1 MPTAAAIGPTGPRVH
16 HQRGGGARLTRT
28 LVIVVGAVLAAALL
42 VMIIALHSD
51 SPESDATTRRNDGAA
66 VTSNEARAAIAELEA
81 KARSSKP
88 PEFKPVSLP
97 LPPPTLTT
105 QASAV
110 AQPMRTP
117 SRLAELQEEEY
128 VKALSAPPMV
138 EAFHHDGTLE
148 LPGVAG
154 QTGVSRANQYRG
166 SQYAQSGDGGAV
178 TNLKPPP
185 SPYLVTAGSVIP
197 AVLVSGINSE
207 LPGPILAQ
215 VRENVFDTAT
225 GRWVLIP
232 QGSKLI
238 GAYKTDAAYGQ
249 ERVQIGWKRLIFP
262 NASSMDIP
270 EMPGADDAGYAGFS
284 DQVNNHYLKTY
295 GTAALLS
302 VISAGQMVGQM
313 GAFGGGTGFSGPY
326 GYGYATPNQMS
337 LLSEMGGAAA
347 SQQLGQVAQGSLQRG
362 TNIPPTL
369 EIRPGYQFNVMVTND
384 LVLPGPYRN

>member
-1 MPTAAAIGPTGPRVH
+1 MATATAIGPTGPRI
-16 HQRGGGARLTRT
+16 HQPRGGGARLTRT
-28 LVIVVGAVLAAALL
+28 LVIVVGTAIAAALL
-42 VMIIALHSD
+42 VAVIALHSD
-51 SPESDATTRRNDGAA
+51 SPESNPAARNDDATA
-66 VTSNEARAAIAELEA
+66 VTSNEERAAIAELEA
-81 KARSSKP
+81 KARSSKSP
-88 PEFKPVSLP
+88 AIKPVP
-97 LPPPTLTT
+97 LPPPAPMVTT
-105 QASAV
+105 QAPA
-110 AQPMRTP
+110 APLPAHPP
-117 SRLAELQEEEY
+117 SRLAELEEEEY

-138 EAFHHDGTLE
+138 EAFHRGSALE
-148 LPGVAG
+148 VPNVTG
-154 QTGVSRANQYRG
+154 QTGPNAPNDFMNVQI
-166 SQYAQSGDGGAV
+166 AQSGSTSAIAK
-178 TNLKPPP
+178 LKQPE
-185 SPYLVTAGSVIP
+185 SPYLITAGSVIP
-197 AVLVSGINSE
+197 AVLISGINSE

-238 GAYKTDAAYGQ
+238 GSYKTDALYGQ

-284 DQVNNHYLKTY
+284 DEVNNHYLKTF

-326 GYGYATPNQMS
+326 GYGYATPNHMA

-347 SQQLGQVAQGSLQRG
+347 SQQLGQVAQSSLQRG
-362 TNIPPTL
+362 MNIPPTL
-369 EIRPGYQFNVMVTND
+369 EIRPGYQFNVMVTNN
-384 LVLPGPYRN
+384 LVLPGSYRN

>member
-1 MPTAAAIGPTGPRVH
+1 VAIV
-16 HQRGGGARLTRT
+16 
-28 LVIVVGAVLAAALL
+28 
-42 VMIIALHSD
+42 ALHSD
-51 SPESDATTRRNDGAA
+51 SPESNPAVRNDDAAA

-81 KARSSKP
+81 KAKRP
-88 PEFKPVSLP
+88 RPAEFKPAPLSPVPPTMATQAPAAP
-97 LPPPTLTT
+97 LPPRP
-105 QASAV
+105 
-110 AQPMRTP
+110 P
-117 SRLAELQEEEY
+117 SRLAELEEEEY

-138 EAFHHDGTLE
+138 EAFHHGGTLE
-148 LPGVAG
+148 VPNVAG
-154 QTGVSRANQYRG
+154 QTGTNGPDNFTS
-166 SQYAQSGDGGAV
+166 AQTGATGV
-178 TNLKPPP
+178 VASLKPPS
-185 SPYLVTAGSVIP
+185 SPYLITAGSVIP
-197 AVLVSGINSE
+197 AVLISGINSE

-249 ERVQIGWKRLIFP
+249 ERVQIGWKRMIFP
-262 NASSMDIP
+262 NASSMGIP

-362 TNIPPTL
+362 MNIPPTL

>member
-1 MPTAAAIGPTGPRVH
+1 MATAVAIGPTGPRVQ

-28 LVIVVGAVLAAALL
+28 LVIIVGVALAAAL
-42 VMIIALHSD
+42 VVAIVALHSD
-51 SPESDATTRRNDGAA
+51 SPETSSTVRNDDAAA
-66 VTSNEARAAIAELEA
+66 VTSNAARAAIAELEA
-81 KARSSKP
+81 KARRP
-88 PEFKPVSLP
+88 RAAEFKPAP
-97 LPPPTLTT
+97 LPPVLPTVAT
-105 QASAV
+105 QAPA
-110 AQPMRTP
+110 APLAARPP

-138 EAFHHDGTLE
+138 EAFHHGSALE
-148 LPGVAG
+148 VPSVAG
-154 QTGVSRANQYRG
+154 QTGSNGLNDFTSAQI
-166 SQYAQSGDGGAV
+166 AQSGSAGVVAS
-178 TNLKPPP
+178 LKPPP
-185 SPYLVTAGSVIP
+185 SPYLITAGSVIP
-197 AVLVSGINSE
+197 AVLISGINSE

-232 QGSKLI
+232 QGSRLI

-249 ERVQIGWKRLIFP
+249 QRVQIGWKRMIFP
-262 NASSMDIP
+262 NASSMEIP

-313 GAFGGGTGFSGPY
+313 GAFGGGMGFSGPY

>member
-1 MPTAAAIGPTGPRVH
+1 MATAAAIGPSGPRVH
-16 HQRGGGARLTRT
+16 QQRGGGARLTRT
-28 LVIVVGAVLAAALL
+28 LVILVGVAIAAALL
-42 VMIIALHSD
+42 VAIVALHSD
-51 SPESDATTRRNDGAA
+51 SPDSSQAVRGDDTAA
-66 VTSNEARAAIAELEA
+66 VTSNEERAAVAELEA
-81 KARSSKP
+81 KARSPKP
-88 PEFKPVSLP
+88 PEIRAVP
-97 LPPPTLTT
+97 LPPPAPTLAT
-105 QASAV
+105 QAPA
-110 AQPMRTP
+110 APLQARPP
-117 SRLAELQEEEY
+117 SRLAQLQEEEY

-138 EAFHHDGTLE
+138 GAFHHGAALE
-148 LPGVAG
+148 VPSLAG
-154 QTGVSRANQYRG
+154 QTGSNGLNDFTNAQI
-166 SQYAQSGDGGAV
+166 AQSGSTSAIGS
-178 TNLKPPP
+178 LKAPE
-185 SPYLVTAGSVIP
+185 SPYLITAGSVMP
-197 AVLVSGINSE
+197 AVLISGINSE

-238 GAYKTDAAYGQ
+238 GAYKTDAVYGQ
-249 ERVQIGWKRLIFP
+249 ERVQIAWNRLIFP

-284 DQVNNHYLKTY
+284 DQVNNHYLKTF

-313 GAFGGGTGFSGPY
+313 GAFGGGMGFSGPY
-326 GYGYATPNQMS
+326 GYGYTTPNQMS

-362 TNIPPTL
+362 MNIPPTL

>member
-1 MPTAAAIGPTGPRVH
+1 
-16 HQRGGGARLTRT
+16 
-28 LVIVVGAVLAAALL
+28 
-42 VMIIALHSD
+42 
-51 SPESDATTRRNDGAA
+51 
-66 VTSNEARAAIAELEA
+66 
-81 KARSSKP
+81 
-88 PEFKPVSLP
+88 
-97 LPPPTLTT
+97 
-105 QASAV
+105 
-110 AQPMRTP
+110 
-117 SRLAELQEEEY
+117 
-128 VKALSAPPMV
+128 MV
-138 EAFHHDGTLE
+138 QAFHHGETLE
-148 LPGVAG
+148 VPPLAGQSGVNGVA
-154 QTGVSRANQYRG
+154 QFSTG
-166 SQYAQSGDGGAV
+166 QYAQNGLANVAAS
-178 TNLKPPP
+178 LKPPP
-185 SPYLVTAGSVIP
+185 SPYLITAGSVIP
-197 AVLVSGINSE
+197 AVLISGINSE

-249 ERVQIGWKRLIFP
+249 ERVRIGWKRLIFP
-262 NASSMDIP
+262 NASSIDIP

-295 GTAALLS
+295 GAAALLS

-313 GAFGGGTGFSGPY
+313 GAFGGGMGFSGPY

-347 SQQLGQVAQGSLQRG
+347 SQQLGQVAQGSLQQG
-362 TNIPPTL
+362 MSIPPTL

>member
-1 MPTAAAIGPTGPRVH
+1 MATAAAIGPTGPRVQ

-28 LVIVVGAVLAAALL
+28 LVIVVGVALAAAL
-42 VMIIALHSD
+42 VVAIVALHSD
-51 SPESDATTRRNDGAA
+51 SPETSSTVRTDDAAA
-66 VTSNEARAAIAELEA
+66 VTSNEAHAAIAELEA
-81 KARSSKP
+81 KATRP
-88 PEFKPVSLP
+88 RAAEFKPAPVLPSLP
-97 LPPPTLTT
+97 TVAT
-105 QASAV
+105 QAPA
-110 AQPMRTP
+110 APLAARPP

-138 EAFHHDGTLE
+138 EAFHHGETLE
-148 LPGVAG
+148 VPTLAG
-154 QTGVSRANQYRG
+154 QGGVNNVAQF
-166 SQYAQSGDGGAV
+166 AQSGSAGVVAS
-178 TNLKPPP
+178 LRPPP
-185 SPYLVTAGSVIP
+185 SPYLITAGSVIP
-197 AVLVSGINSE
+197 AVLISGINSE

-249 ERVQIGWKRLIFP
+249 QRVQIGWKRMIFP
-262 NASSMDIP
+262 NASSMEIP

-369 EIRPGYQFNVMVTND
+369 EIRPGYEFNVMVTND

>member
-1 MPTAAAIGPTGPRVH
+1 MATPAAIGPTGPRVQRH
-16 HQRGGGARLTRT
+16 RGGGSRLTGT
-28 LVIVVGAVLAAALL
+28 LVIVVGVALAAAL
-42 VMIIALHSD
+42 VVAIVALHSD
-51 SPESDATTRRNDGAA
+51 SADTSSTVRTDDAAA
-66 VTSNEARAAIAELEA
+66 VTSNEARAAIADLEA
-81 KARSSKP
+81 KAGHPRAA
-88 PEFKPVSLP
+88 EFKPAPVLPSLP
-97 LPPPTLTT
+97 TVET
-105 QASAV
+105 QAPATPL
-110 AQPMRTP
+110 AARPP

-138 EAFHHDGTLE
+138 GAFHHGETLE
-148 LPGVAG
+148 VPTLAGQSGVNGVA
-154 QTGVSRANQYRG
+154 QFPNA
-166 SQYAQSGDGGAV
+166 QYAQSGSANV
-178 TNLKPPP
+178 VASLKPPP
-185 SPYLVTAGSVIP
+185 SPYLITAGSVIA
-197 AVLVSGINSE
+197 AVLISGINSE

-225 GRWVLIP
+225 GQWVLIP

-238 GAYKTDAAYGQ
+238 GSYKTDAAYGQ
-249 ERVQIGWKRLIFP
+249 QRVQIGWKRMIFP

-313 GAFGGGTGFSGPY
+313 GAFGGGTGLSGPY

-337 LLSEMGGAAA
+337 LLSEMGGAVG
-347 SQQLGQVAQGSLQRG
+347 SQQLGQVAQDSLQRG

>member
-1 MPTAAAIGPTGPRVH
+1 MATAAAIGPTGPRVH

-28 LVIVVGAVLAAALL
+28 LVILVGVALAAAL
-42 VMIIALHSD
+42 VVAIVALHSD
-51 SPESDATTRRNDGAA
+51 SPETSSTVRSGDAAA

-81 KARSSKP
+81 KARRP
-88 PEFKPVSLP
+88 RAAEFKPAPVLPSLP
-97 LPPPTLTT
+97 KVAT
-105 QASAV
+105 QAPA
-110 AQPMRTP
+110 APLAARPP

-138 EAFHHDGTLE
+138 GAFHHGETLE
-148 LPGVAG
+148 VPTLAG
-154 QTGVSRANQYRG
+154 QTGT
-166 SQYAQSGDGGAV
+166 SGPDNFMSPQITQTGATGV
-178 TNLKPPP
+178 VASLKPPS
-185 SPYLVTAGSVIP
+185 SPYLITAGSVIP
-197 AVLVSGINSE
+197 AVLISGINSE

-249 ERVQIGWKRLIFP
+249 QRVQIGWKRMIFP

-313 GAFGGGTGFSGPY
+313 GAFGGGMGFSGPY

-362 TNIPPTL
+362 MNIPPTL

>member
-1 MPTAAAIGPTGPRVH
+1 MATAAAIGPSGPRVH

-28 LVIVVGAVLAAALL
+28 LVIVVGVALAAAL
-42 VMIIALHSD
+42 VVAIVALHSD
-51 SPESDATTRRNDGAA
+51 SPETSSTVRTDDAAA

-81 KARSSKP
+81 KARHP
-88 PEFKPVSLP
+88 RAAEFKPAPFPSLS
-97 LPPPTLTT
+97 PTVTT
-105 QASAV
+105 QASA
-110 AQPMRTP
+110 APLATRPP

-138 EAFHHDGTLE
+138 GAFHHGETLE
-148 LPGVAG
+148 VPTLASQSGVNGVA
-154 QTGVSRANQYRG
+154 QFPTA
-166 SQYAQSGDGGAV
+166 QYAQSGSANV
-178 TNLKPPP
+178 VASLKPPP
-185 SPYLVTAGSVIP
+185 SPYLITAGSVIP
-197 AVLVSGINSE
+197 AVLISGINSE

-249 ERVQIGWKRLIFP
+249 QRVQIGWKRMIFP

-313 GAFGGGTGFSGPY
+313 GTFGGGMGFSGPY

-362 TNIPPTL
+362 MNIPPTL

>member
-1 MPTAAAIGPTGPRVH
+1 MATALAIGPTGPRVQ

-28 LVIVVGAVLAAALL
+28 LVIVVGVALAAAL
-42 VMIIALHSD
+42 VVAIVALHSD
-51 SPESDATTRRNDGAA
+51 SPETSSAARTDDAAA

-81 KARSSKP
+81 KARRP
-88 PEFKPVSLP
+88 RPAEFKPAPVLPSLQ
-97 LPPPTLTT
+97 TVAT
-105 QASAV
+105 QAPA
-110 AQPMRTP
+110 APLAARPP

-138 EAFHHDGTLE
+138 GAFHHGETLE
-148 LPGVAG
+148 VPSVAG
-154 QTGVSRANQYRG
+154 QTGSNG
-166 SQYAQSGDGGAV
+166 LNDFTSAQSGSAGVVAS
-178 TNLKPPP
+178 LKPPP
-185 SPYLVTAGSVIP
+185 SPYLITAGSVIP
-197 AVLVSGINSE
+197 AVLISGINSE

-249 ERVQIGWKRLIFP
+249 QRVQIGWKRMIFP
-262 NASSMDIP
+262 NASSMEIP

-313 GAFGGGTGFSGPY
+313 GAFGGGMGFSGPY

>member
-1 MPTAAAIGPTGPRVH
+1 M
-16 HQRGGGARLTRT
+16 
-28 LVIVVGAVLAAALL
+28 IV
-42 VMIIALHSD
+42 ALHSD
-51 SPESDATTRRNDGAA
+51 SPESSSTVRNDDTAA
-66 VTSNEARAAIAELEA
+66 VTSNEERAAVAELEA

-88 PEFKPVSLP
+88 PEIKTVP
-97 LPPPTLTT
+97 LPPPPPTVAT
-105 QASAV
+105 QAPTA
-110 AQPMRTP
+110 PLPPRPP
-117 SRLAELQEEEY
+117 SRLAELQQEEY

-138 EAFHHDGTLE
+138 EAFHHGAALE
-148 LPGVAG
+148 VPSVAS
-154 QTGVSRANQYRG
+154 QTGTNRPYDFTSTQI
-166 SQYAQSGDGGAV
+166 AQSGATGAV
-178 TNLKPPP
+178 ASLKPPE
-185 SPYLVTAGSVIP
+185 SPYLITAGSVIP
-197 AVLVSGINSE
+197 AVLISGINSE

-238 GAYKTDAAYGQ
+238 GSYKTDAAYGQ

-284 DQVNNHYLKTY
+284 DQVNNHYLKTF

-313 GAFGGGTGFSGPY
+313 GAFGGGMGFSGPY
-326 GYGYATPNQMS
+326 GYGYTTPNQMA

-362 TNIPPTL
+362 MNIPPTL

>member
-1 MPTAAAIGPTGPRVH
+1 MTTAAANGPSGPRVQQH
-16 HQRGGGARLTRT
+16 RGGGARLTRT
-28 LVIVVGAVLAAALL
+28 LVIVVGAAIAAALL
-42 VMIIALHSD
+42 VAVIALHSD
-51 SPESDATTRRNDGAA
+51 SPESNLATRHDDAAA
-66 VTSNEARAAIAELEA
+66 VTSNEARAAVAELEA
-81 KARSSKP
+81 RARSAKS
-88 PEFKPVSLP
+88 PEIKPVP
-97 LPPPTLTT
+97 LPPPAPMVAT
-105 QASAV
+105 QAPA
-110 AQPMRTP
+110 APLPAHPP

-138 EAFHHDGTLE
+138 EAFHHGVALE
-148 LPGVAG
+148 VPSVAG
-154 QTGVSRANQYRG
+154 QTGSNGLNDLTNAQIARSG
-166 SQYAQSGDGGAV
+166 SSSAITS
-178 TNLKPPP
+178 LKPPQ
-185 SPYLVTAGSVIP
+185 SPYLITAGSVIP
-197 AVLVSGINSE
+197 AVLISGINSE

-238 GAYKTDAAYGQ
+238 GSYKTDAVYGQ

-284 DQVNNHYLKTY
+284 DEVNNHYLKTF

-326 GYGYATPNQMS
+326 GYGYATPNQMA

-362 TNIPPTL
+362 MNIPPTL

>member
-1 MPTAAAIGPTGPRVH
+1 MATAAAIGPSGPRVH
-16 HQRGGGARLTRT
+16 QQRGGGARLTRT
-28 LVIVVGAVLAAALL
+28 LVIVAGVAIAAALL
-42 VMIIALHSD
+42 VAIVALHSD
-51 SPESDATTRRNDGAA
+51 SPESNPAVRNDDAAA

-81 KARSSKP
+81 KARSPKP
-88 PEFKPVSLP
+88 PEIKPVA
-97 LPPPTLTT
+97 LPPPPPTVTT
-105 QASAV
+105 QAPA
-110 AQPMRTP
+110 APLPARPP
-117 SRLAELQEEEY
+117 SRLAELQQEEY

-138 EAFHHDGTLE
+138 GAFHQGAALE
-148 LPGVAG
+148 VPSVAN
-154 QTGVSRANQYRG
+154 QTGTSRPYDFTSTQI
-166 SQYAQSGDGGAV
+166 AQSGGTGAIAR
-178 TNLKPPP
+178 LKPPE
-185 SPYLVTAGSVIP
+185 SPYLITAGSVIP
-197 AVLVSGINSE
+197 AVLISGINSE

-238 GAYKTDAAYGQ
+238 GSYKTDAAYGQ

-284 DQVNNHYLKTY
+284 DEVNNHYLKTF

-313 GAFGGGTGFSGPY
+313 GAFGGGMGFSGPY

-362 TNIPPTL
+362 MNIPPTL
-369 EIRPGYQFNVMVTND
+369 EIRPGYQFNVMVSND

>member
-1 MPTAAAIGPTGPRVH
+1 MATAAELGPTGPRVH
-16 HQRGGGARLTRT
+16 HQRGGGARLTRA
-28 LVIVVGAVLAAALL
+28 LVIVVSVALAAAL
-42 VMIIALHSD
+42 VVAIVALHSD
-51 SPESDATTRRNDGAA
+51 SPETSSIVRNDDAVA
-66 VTSNEARAAIAELEA
+66 VTSNQERAAIAELEA
-81 KARSSKP
+81 KAKSP
-88 PEFKPVSLP
+88 KPVQIKPVPLLP
-97 LPPPTLTT
+97 PPPTLTA
-105 QASAV
+105 QAPA
-110 AQPMRTP
+110 APLPTRPP
-117 SRLAELQEEEY
+117 SRLAELEEEEY
-128 VKALSAPPMV
+128 IKALSASPMV
-138 EAFHHDGTLE
+138 GAFHHGETLE
-148 LPGVAG
+148 VPTIAG
-154 QTGVSRANQYRG
+154 QGGANEG
-166 SQYAQSGDGGAV
+166 NHFASAQYAQNGSANV
-178 TNLKPPP
+178 AASLKPPP
-185 SPYLVTAGSVIP
+185 SPYLITAGSVIP

-238 GAYKTDAAYGQ
+238 GAYKTDATYGR
-249 ERVQIGWKRLIFP
+249 ERVQIGWKRVIFP

-270 EMPGADDAGYAGFS
+270 DMPGADDAGYAGFS

-362 TNIPPTL
+362 MNIPPTL

-384 LVLPGPYRN
+384 LILPGPYRN

>member
-1 MPTAAAIGPTGPRVH
+1 MATAAAIGPSGPRVQQH
-16 HQRGGGARLTRT
+16 RGGGARLTRT
-28 LVIVVGAVLAAALL
+28 LVIVVGVALAAAL
-42 VMIIALHSD
+42 VVAIVALHSD
-51 SPESDATTRRNDGAA
+51 SPETNPAVRTDDAAA
-66 VTSNEARAAIAELEA
+66 VTSNEARAAVAELEA
-81 KARSSKP
+81 KARSPKP
-88 PEFKPVSLP
+88 AAFKPAPFPSLP
-97 LPPPTLTT
+97 PMVTT
-105 QASAV
+105 QAPA
-110 AQPMRTP
+110 APLAARPP

-138 EAFHHDGTLE
+138 QAFHHGGTLE
-148 LPGVAG
+148 VPNVAG
-154 QTGVSRANQYRG
+154 QTGTNGPDNFTS
-166 SQYAQSGDGGAV
+166 AQIAQTGATGV
-178 TNLKPPP
+178 VASLKPPP
-185 SPYLVTAGSVIP
+185 SPYLITAGSVLP
-197 AVLVSGINSE
+197 AVLISGINSE

-249 ERVQIGWKRLIFP
+249 ERVQIGWKRMIFP

-313 GAFGGGTGFSGPY
+313 GAFGGGMGFSGPY

-369 EIRPGYQFNVMVTND
+369 EIRPGYEFNVMVTND

>member
-1 MPTAAAIGPTGPRVH
+1 MATAPAIGPSGSRVH
-16 HQRGGGARLTRT
+16 QQRGGGARLTRT
-28 LVIVVGAVLAAALL
+28 LVIVVGAAVAAALL
-42 VMIIALHSD
+42 VMIVALHSD
-51 SPESDATTRRNDGAA
+51 SPESSSTVRNDDTAA
-66 VTSNEARAAIAELEA
+66 VTSNEERAAVAELEA

-88 PEFKPVSLP
+88 PEIKSVP
-97 LPPPTLTT
+97 LPPPPPTVAT
-105 QASAV
+105 QAPA
-110 AQPMRTP
+110 APLQARPP
-117 SRLAELQEEEY
+117 SRLAELQQEEY

-138 EAFHHDGTLE
+138 EAFHHGAALE
-148 LPGVAG
+148 VPSVAS
-154 QTGVSRANQYRG
+154 QTGTNRPYDFTSTQ
-166 SQYAQSGDGGAV
+166 SAQSGGTGAIAS
-178 TNLKPPP
+178 LKPPE
-185 SPYLVTAGSVIP
+185 SPYLITAGSVIP
-197 AVLVSGINSE
+197 AVLISGINSE

-238 GAYKTDAAYGQ
+238 GSYKTDAAYGQ

-284 DQVNNHYLKTY
+284 DEVNNHYLKTF

-313 GAFGGGTGFSGPY
+313 GAFGGGMGFSGPY
-326 GYGYATPNQMS
+326 GYDYTTPNQMA

-362 TNIPPTL
+362 MNIPPNL

>member
-1 MPTAAAIGPTGPRVH
+1 MATAAAIGPTGPRVQ

-28 LVIVVGAVLAAALL
+28 LVIVVGVALAVAL
-42 VMIIALHSD
+42 VVAMIALHSD
-51 SPESDATTRRNDGAA
+51 SPETNPAVRNDDAVA
-66 VTSNEARAAIAELEA
+66 VTSNQERAAIAELEA
-81 KARSSKP
+81 KAKSPKP
-88 PEFKPVSLP
+88 AEIKPVPVLLSLP
-97 LPPPTLTT
+97 TVAT
-105 QASAV
+105 QAPATPLP
-110 AQPMRTP
+110 ARPP
-117 SRLAELQEEEY
+117 SRLAELEEEEY
-128 VKALSAPPMV
+128 VKALSASPMV
-138 EAFHHDGTLE
+138 GAFHHGETLE
-148 LPGVAG
+148 VPTLAG
-154 QTGVSRANQYRG
+154 Q
-166 SQYAQSGDGGAV
+166 GGANGV
-178 TNLKPPP
+178 DHVASAQFAQNGSANVAASLKPPA
-185 SPYLVTAGSVIP
+185 SPYLITAGSVIP
-197 AVLVSGINSE
+197 AVLISGINSE

-238 GAYKTDAAYGQ
+238 GAYKTDATYGR
-249 ERVQIGWKRLIFP
+249 ERVQIGWKRVIFP

-270 EMPGADDAGYAGFS
+270 DMPGADDAGYAGFS

-326 GYGYATPNQMS
+326 GYGYSTPNQMS

-362 TNIPPTL
+362 MNIPPTL

>member
-1 MPTAAAIGPTGPRVH
+1 MGTAAAIGPSGPRVQ

-28 LVIVVGAVLAAALL
+28 LVIVVGVAIAVAVLVAI
-42 VMIIALHSD
+42 VALHSD
-51 SPESDATTRRNDGAA
+51 SPESNPAARNDDAAA
-66 VTSNEARAAIAELEA
+66 VTSNEERAAVAELEA
-81 KARSSKP
+81 KARSPKP
-88 PEFKPVSLP
+88 PEIKTVA
-97 LPPPTLTT
+97 LPPPPPTVAT
-105 QASAV
+105 QAPAV
-110 AQPMRTP
+110 PLPRPP
-117 SRLAELQEEEY
+117 SRLAELQQEEY

-138 EAFHHDGTLE
+138 GAFHHGAALE
-148 LPGVAG
+148 VPSVAN
-154 QTGVSRANQYRG
+154 QTGTNRPYDFTSTQI
-166 SQYAQSGDGGAV
+166 AQSGGTGAIAS
-178 TNLKPPP
+178 LKAPE
-185 SPYLVTAGSVIP
+185 SPYLITAGSVIP
-197 AVLVSGINSE
+197 AVLISGINSE

-270 EMPGADDAGYAGFS
+270 EMPGADDAGYAGLS
-284 DQVNNHYLKTY
+284 DQVNNHYLKAF

-313 GAFGGGTGFSGPY
+313 GAFGGGMGFSGPY

-337 LLSEMGGAAA
+337 LLSEMGGAA
-347 SQQLGQVAQGSLQRG
+347 G
-362 TNIPPTL
+362 
-369 EIRPGYQFNVMVTND
+369 
-384 LVLPGPYRN
+384 

>member
-1 MPTAAAIGPTGPRVH
+1 MSTAAAIGPSGPSVQH
-16 HQRGGGARLTRT
+16 HRGGGARLTRT
-28 LVIVVGAVLAAALL
+28 LVIVVGAAIAAALL
-42 VMIIALHSD
+42 VAVIALHSD
-51 SPESDATTRRNDGAA
+51 SPESNPATRHDDAAA
-66 VTSNEARAAIAELEA
+66 VTSNEARAAVAELEA
-81 KARSSKP
+81 KARSPKP
-88 PEFKPVSLP
+88 PETRAVP
-97 LPPPTLTT
+97 LPPPAPAIAT
-105 QASAV
+105 QAPA
-110 AQPMRTP
+110 APLQARPP

-138 EAFHHDGTLE
+138 GAFHHGAALE
-148 LPGVAG
+148 VPSVAN
-154 QTGVSRANQYRG
+154 QTGTNRPYDFTSTQI
-166 SQYAQSGDGGAV
+166 AQSGGTGAIAS
-178 TNLKPPP
+178 LKPPE
-185 SPYLVTAGSVIP
+185 SPYLITAGSVIP
-197 AVLVSGINSE
+197 AVLISGINSE

-238 GAYKTDAAYGQ
+238 GSYKTDAAYGQ

-262 NASSMDIP
+262 IASSMDIP

-284 DQVNNHYLKTY
+284 DEVNNHYLKTF

-313 GAFGGGTGFSGPY
+313 GAFGGGMGFSGPY
-326 GYGYATPNQMS
+326 GYGYATPNQMA

-362 TNIPPTL
+362 MNIPPTL